1 MSLTESVSLHPSSDE
16 ARTRAWYDGTMPFPD
31 DILPQDTPL
40 ERPICVALVICD
52 VVVEDKRS
60 GNKTLVGLFNSII
73 APQMPAVHPRMF
85 LMASLTSGRGTW
97 PFTFRI
103 TAPSGRELLRMQE
116 VTKFTDP
123 LAVHDV
129 IVELRNLPLE
139 ETGVHFVDLMLG
151 DSPIANRRFTV
162 QLETPTVMLPA

>member
-1 MSLTESVSLHPSSDE
+1 
-16 ARTRAWYDGTMPFPD
+16 MPFSDVDRFPH
-31 DILPQDTPL
+31 DTPL

-52 VVVEDKRS
+52 VVIEDNRT
-60 GNKTLVGLFNSII
+60 GNKTLVGLFNNIL
-73 APQMPAVHPRMF
+73 APQMPALHPRMF
-85 LMASLTSGRGTW
+85 LMASLTDGRGTW

-116 VTKFTDP
+116 VTRFVDP

-139 ETGVHFVDLMLG
+139 EMGVYFVDLLLS
-151 DSPIANRRFTV
+151 DSPVANRRFTV
-162 QLETPTVMLPA
+162 QLEAPASLPPA

>member
-1 MSLTESVSLHPSSDE
+1 MVRC
-16 ARTRAWYDGTMPFPD
+16 AMPFSD
-31 DILPQDTPL
+31 DHRLPQDTPL

-52 VVVEDKRS
+52 VVVEDKRT

-73 APQMPAVHPRMF
+73 APQIPAVHPRMF

-103 TAPSGRELLRMQE
+103 TGPSGREMLRMQE
-116 VTKFTDP
+116 VTRFVDP

-139 ETGVHFVDLMLG
+139 ETGVHFVDLMLS
-151 DSPIANRRFTV
+151 DSQVANRRFTV
-162 QLETPTVMLPA
+162 HVEAPTPLPPA

>member
-1 MSLTESVSLHPSSDE
+1 
-16 ARTRAWYDGTMPFPD
+16 MPFSDPD
-31 DILPQDTPL
+31 IHPQDTPL

-60 GNKTLVGLFNSII
+60 GNKTLVGLFNSIM

-103 TAPSGRELLRMQE
+103 TSPSGRELLRMQE
-116 VTKFTDP
+116 TTRFVDP
-123 LAVHDV
+123 LAVHDIV
-129 IVELRNLPLE
+129 VELRNLPLE
-139 ETGVHFVDLMLG
+139 EPGVHFVDLMLL
-151 DSPIANRRFTV
+151 DSPVANRRFTV
-162 QLETPTVMLPA
+162 QVETPPSIPPA

>member
-1 MSLTESVSLHPSSDE
+1 MSFSD
-16 ARTRAWYDGTMPFPD
+16 ADR
-31 DILPQDTPL
+31 LPQDTPL

-52 VVVEDKRS
+52 VVVEDKRT
-60 GNKTLVGLFNSII
+60 GNKTLVGLFNSVIT
-73 APQMPAVHPRMF
+73 PQMPAIHPRMF
-85 LMASLTSGRGTW
+85 LMASLTNGRGTW

-116 VTKFTDP
+116 VTRFVDP

-139 ETGVHFVDLMLG
+139 ETGVHFVDLLFS
-151 DSPIANRRFTV
+151 DSPVANRRFTV
-162 QLETPTVMLPA
+162 QLDTPSPLPPA

>member
-1 MSLTESVSLHPSSDE
+1 
-16 ARTRAWYDGTMPFPD
+16 MPFPD

-52 VVVEDKRS
+52 VVIEDKRT
-60 GNKTLVGLFNSII
+60 GNKTLVGLFNNII

-103 TAPSGRELLRMQE
+103 TGPSGQEIFRMQE
-116 VTKFTDP
+116 TTRFTDP

-129 IVELRNLPLE
+129 IIELRNLPLE
-139 ETGVHFVDLMLG
+139 ETGVHFVDLMLL
-151 DSPIANRRFTV
+151 DSQVANRRFTV
-162 QLETPTVMLPA
+162 MVESSNITPPA

>member
-1 MSLTESVSLHPSSDE
+1 
-16 ARTRAWYDGTMPFPD
+16 MPLSED
-31 DILPQDTPL
+31 NYWLPQETPL
-40 ERPICVALVICD
+40 ERPLCVALVICD

-60 GNKTLVGLFNSII
+60 GNKTLVGLFNSIV
-73 APQMPAVHPRMF
+73 APQIPAVHPRMF

-97 PFTFRI
+97 SFIFRI
-103 TAPSGRELLRMQE
+103 TAPSGREIFKMQDR
-116 VTKFTDP
+116 TRFTDP

-139 ETGVHFVDLMLG
+139 ETGVHFVDLLLN

-162 QLETPTVMLPA
+162 HVETALPATEPPA